1 MYDMNGDG
9 RISIDELDKVVRG
22 SGQNPTTSKLKQMI
36 AEVDAD
42 GEYPVFLISRC
53 SCVVY

>member
-9 RISIDELDKVVRG
+9 RISTDELDKVVRG
-22 SGQNPTTSKLKQMI
+22 SGQNPTTSELKQMI